1 MPFLLAVVLLKT
13 DHTNILAYVC
23 QQEKNVQG
31 SFLKTGYNSNRL
43 ETNSMFFNRGLV
55 KYNKGQ
61 PHNGIM

>member
-13 DHTNILAYVC
+13 DHKNILAYVC